1 MANPIFLSLVF
12 HNHQAVGNFDF
23 VNEQSYRDAYQPMV
37 ALLERYPGV
46 HVGLHFSGSLLEW
59 LVEHHPDFL
68 ERVKALVARQQVEI
82 LTGGYYEPILAILPD
97 EDKIGQVR
105 KLTRIIRDWFGT
117 EPAGLWLAERVWEPY
132 LAKPLA
138 EAGVRY
144 TIVDD
149 THFEAGG
156 FDKNKDL
163 FGYYI
168 TEEQGHKLAVFP
180 TLTHL
185 RYTIPWKSVQENI
198 DWLHQQAQSAAPS
211 AQPRLIFMG
220 EDGEKFGVWPGTY
233 EHCWE
238 NGYME
243 NFFAALEANTGWL
256 TTVTPGE
263 FMQQYPAL
271 GRAYLPTASYM
282 EMGEWALPPA
292 LEYEFHNLVQDL
304 NIENHADVL
313 RFIRGGYWRNFLVK
327 YEEINRMHKRGLH
340 ISRKV
345 HAMPE
350 GADKDLALDLLWAA
364 QSNDAYWHGVFGG
377 IYLFHFRVTNYA
389 NLIAAEM
396 LAEGDNP
403 GLKVEKF
410 DMNLDNEEELVVS
423 SPRSMM
429 IFDLSSGGALKEWD
443 HRPARYNLLNL
454 MTRRD
459 EGYHQDLL
467 TAAAE
472 GRVMVVGPDD
482 AHQDRV
488 PSGMV
493 RVKEPGIEQY
503 LIADW
508 YTRGSFI
515 DHFLREDATL
525 EGFYRSAYP
534 EQGDYVILPYQS
546 DWQIVDGVAELHLWR
561 DGHVWVGSE
570 HVPVQV
576 SKRFRIPGDQN
587 RIDVTYTVTNQSDRE
602 FDIRFGIESTLA
614 FDGGAD
620 KQHVVFGIDGRQLAM
635 TDVAEHAD
643 VSAYSVMSMLRG
655 LHTEVALSRPATLWR
670 FPLETV
676 TLSEA
681 GFERGYQG
689 TAFLQVWPLRLEGGE
704 SWQVKI
710 ATRTRMLD

>member
-1 MANPIFLSLVF
+1 MSNPIFLSLVF

-23 VNEQSYRDAYQPMV
+23 VNEQGYHKAYLPMV
-37 ALLERYPGV
+37 ALLERYPNV
-46 HVGLHFSGSLLEW
+46 RVGLHISGSLLEW
-59 LVEHHPDFL
+59 LVEHHPDLL
-68 ERVKALVARQQVEI
+68 ERIKVLVARKQVEI
-82 LTGGYYEPILAILPD
+82 LTGGYYEPILAVLPD
-97 EDKIGQVR
+97 EDKIGQIT
-105 KLTRIIRDWFGT
+105 KLTRVIREWFGT

-132 LAKPLA
+132 LSKPLA
-138 EAGVRY
+138 EAGVKY
-144 TIVDD
+144 VIVDD
-149 THFEAGG
+149 THFEAVG
-156 FDKNKDL
+156 FNKDKDL

-198 DWLHQQAQSAAPS
+198 EWLHQQAQGDNRRL
-211 AQPRLIFMG
+211 QPKLAFMG
-220 EDGEKFGVWPGTY
+220 EDGEKFGIWPGTF

-243 NFFAALEANTGWL
+243 ELFAALDANADWL
-256 TTVTPGE
+256 FTITPGE
-263 FMQQYPAL
+263 FMDQYPAL

-292 LEYEFHNLVQDL
+292 LEYDFHNVMQDL
-304 NIENHADVL
+304 TKENNTSVM
-313 RFIRGGYWRNFLVK
+313 RFMRGGYWRNFLVK
-327 YEEINRMHKRGLH
+327 YEEINRMHKRAQY

-350 GADKDLALDLLWAA
+350 GPDKDLALDLLWAA

-396 LAEGDNP
+396 LAEGENP
-403 GLKVEKF
+403 GLKVEKL
-410 DMNLDNEEELVVS
+410 DMNLDNEEELIVS
-423 SPRSMM
+423 SPRSML
-429 IFDLSSGGALKEWD
+429 IFDLSTGGALKEWD

-472 GRVMVVGPDD
+472 GRVVVVDSDD
-482 AHQDRV
+482 VDYDRI
-488 PSGMV
+488 PQSMV

-515 DHFLREDATL
+515 DHFLREDATV

-546 DWQIVDGVAELHLWR
+546 DWKIVDGVAELHLWR
-561 DGHVWVGSE
+561 NGHVWVGTE
-570 HVPVQV
+570 HLPVQV

-587 RIDVTYTVTNQSDRE
+587 RIDVTYKVTNQSDQTV
-602 FDIRFGIESTLA
+602 DIRFGVETTLA

-620 KQHVVFGIDGRQLAM
+620 KRHVVFGLDGRQLSM
-635 TDVAEHAD
+635 TEVAEHQAL
-643 VSAYSVMSMLRG
+643 SAYSVTSMLRG

-689 TAFLQVWPLRLEGGE
+689 TAFLQLWSLHLEEGQ
-704 SWQVKI
+704 SWQVDM
-710 ATRTRMLD
+710 AMRTSMLD

>member
-1 MANPIFLSLVF
+1 MSNPIFLSLVF

-23 VNEQSYRDAYQPMV
+23 VNEQSYRVAYQPMV
-37 ALLERYPGV
+37 SLLERYPNI

-59 LVEHHPDFL
+59 LVSHHPDLL
-68 ERVKALVARQQVEI
+68 ERVKALVARNQVEI
-82 LTGGYYEPILAILPD
+82 LTGGYYEPVLATLPD
-97 EDKIGQVR
+97 ADKVGQIQ
-105 KLTRIIRDWFGT
+105 KLTQVIREWFDT

-138 EAGVRY
+138 EAGVKY
-144 TIVDD
+144 VIVDD
-149 THFEAGG
+149 THFEAVG
-156 FDKNKDL
+156 FNKDKDL

-168 TEEQGHKLAVFP
+168 TEEQGHKLGVFP

-185 RYTIPWKSVQENI
+185 RYSFPWKSVQENI
-198 DWLHQQAQSAAPS
+198 DWLKEQASGDLRRL
-211 AQPRLIFMG
+211 QPKLAFMG
-220 EDGEKFGVWPGTY
+220 EDGEKFGVWPGTH

-243 NFFAALEANTGWL
+243 EFFAALEANADWL
-256 TTVTPGE
+256 YTVTPSE
-263 FMQQYPAL
+263 FMTQYPAL
-271 GRAYLPTASYM
+271 GRAYLPAGSYM
-282 EMGEWALPPA
+282 EMGEWSLPPA
-292 LEYEFHNLVQDL
+292 LEYDFHNLVQDL
-304 NIENHADVL
+304 RSENNHSLL
-313 RFIRGGYWRNFLVK
+313 RFVRGGMWRNFMVK
-327 YEEINRMHKRGLH
+327 YEEINRMHKRALH

-350 GADKDLALDLLWAA
+350 GPDKDLALDLLWAA

-396 LAEGDNP
+396 LAEGETP
-403 GLKVEKF
+403 ELKVEKF
-410 DMNLDNEEELVVS
+410 DMNLDNEDELVVS
-423 SPRSMM
+423 SPRALM
-429 IFDLSSGGALKEWD
+429 IFDLSTGGAMKEWD

-472 GRVMVVGPDD
+472 NRVVVVDSDD
-482 AHQDRV
+482 VDYDRIPQD
-488 PSGMV
+488 MV
-493 RVKEPGIEQY
+493 RVKEAGIEQY

-515 DHFLREDATL
+515 DHFLREDADVQ
-525 EGFYRSAYP
+525 GFYRSAYP

-546 DWQIVDGVAELHLWR
+546 DWKIEDGVAELRLWR
-561 DGHVWVGSE
+561 DGHVWVGQE
-570 HVPVQV
+570 HLPVQV
-576 SKRFRIPGDQN
+576 SKRFRIPEDQN
-587 RIDVTYTVTNQSDRE
+587 RIEVTYKVTNQAE
-602 FDIRFGIESTLA
+602 QAVNLRFGVETTLA

-620 KQHVVFGIDGRQLAM
+620 KRHVVFGIGGRQLSMAE
-635 TDVAEHAD
+635 VAEHED
-643 VSAYSVMSMLRG
+643 VTAYTVTSMLRG
-655 LHTEVALSRPATLWR
+655 LHSEVALSQAATLWR

-676 TLSEA
+676 TVSEA

-689 TAFLQVWPLRLEGGE
+689 TAFLHLWSLQLKAGE
-704 SWQVKI
+704 SWTMDMVM
-710 ATRTRMLD
+710 RTSMLD